1 MPRLLAL
8 GPQALRA
15 VPAAPAQDH
24 RLDPGTRRPHQPRGP
39 ARDEAQ
45 HDPVRHPTG
54 RADRGPG
61 AAEVAGRRQV
71 PAPGVDHLLRP
82 AAPADEREVHDLHN
96 AQQRELDDDPRP
108 PGRPVVLE
116 DGAQHVTP
124 LQGAGLRQRP
134 VARRRGLEVG
144 HRRGRRDDDPGAGDA
159 GPPRQVDVLAEHR
172 DLVVEA
178 PDRGE
183 QVGAHE
189 DAAARDGEDLAGL
202 VVLGLVELP
211 ALDPAHRRAEA
222 VHVQAELQDTV
233 RLGLVDELRA
243 DDPGVR
249 AHRLFDHHPNG
260 VAIED
265 DVVVAEQVVGRAVH
279 DVARR
284 VRTRAETGVLLEPD
298 DVEARR
304 DRGDAGREGLAA
316 CRIDDERR
324 QVRVVLR
331 QKRAQAPLEPR
342 SRIGGYDDGDDR
354 WRVILRHRRLHAS
367 RGGAT
372 TLECRET
379 GA

>member
-1 MPRLLAL
+1 MRWNGSGIGRYPPTRGRWPTRSSRDPAT
-8 GPQALRA
+8 ATK
-15 VPAAPAQDH
+15 PAARAQIVIQRGRWPSGAPSVRRRFGPCR
-24 RLDPGTRRPHQPRGP
+24 RLQRRTTASTRGRAARINREDRRGG
-39 ARDEAQ
+39 EAQ

-61 AAEVAGRRQV
+61 AVEVAGRRQV

-82 AAPADEREVHDLHN
+82 AAPADEREVHDLQN
-96 AQQRELDDDPRP
+96 AQHRELDDDPGP

-134 VARRRGLEVG
+134 VACRRGLEVG

-222 VHVQAELQDTV
+222 VHVQAELQDAV

-260 VAIED
+260 VVIED
-265 DVVVAEQVVGRAVH
+265 DVVVAEQVVGRAR
-279 DVARR
+279 ARR
-284 VRTRAETGVLLEPD
+284 
-298 DVEARR
+298 
-304 DRGDAGREGLAA
+304 
-316 CRIDDERR
+316 
-324 QVRVVLR
+324 RV
-331 QKRAQAPLEPR
+331 PR
-342 SRIGGYDDGDDR
+342 SALGPKP
-354 WRVILRHRRLHAS
+354 AFFSS
-367 RGGAT
+367 RT
-372 TLECRET
+372 T
-379 GA
+379 